1 MEFGHGYGRISD
13 EACAI
18 GVIRA
23 GYKERRSVSDVM
35 SMRLAGGSVMRGWTN
50 DEKTMITRHTSRQ
63 AGENKTER
71 K

>member
-35 SMRLAGGSVMRGWTN
+35 SMRL
-50 DEKTMITRHTSRQ
+50 RHAREDDDNTAHVPSRQ